1 MTPAAVTGD
10 RAAAA
15 FARRQAPTRAV
26 ADQAGAVARAC
37 RDMAGRFHGGG
48 KLLVFGSGTRATD
61 AQHVSVEFVHPVIVG
76 KRALPALTLATDAA
90 TVSGLALAAGP
101 AEVFSHQ
108 LRALAAPA
116 DIALGLYGAEPDPA
130 VTAGLRE
137 ARGRGLLSVA
147 LAAGGPGVV
156 ETPVDH
162 LLSVPSEDPR
172 IAKEVQVTLY
182 HVLWELVHIFFER
195 PGALPTPG
203 PPTCVTCSDQAQAFP
218 VVSLLEGSLAMVDT
232 GQGLEK
238 VSIALVDACV
248 GDRVLVHAGEA
259 IAVVPPEE
267 GEPACPAGP
276 AEPPGEDLSSLYPF
290 LYEERDADPDAVL
303 GDVARST
310 AAKAEEIALLRQQ
323 VGEAKAHR
331 LAACASA
338 MAQAFA
344 GGGRLLA
351 FGNGGSSSDAQA
363 VAHAFL
369 DPPAGERPLPALS
382 LTNDIAVVTALA
394 NDIGFEVVFARQ
406 VAAWGRPGDIAVALS
421 TSGGSA
427 NVLAGIEEAKR
438 AGMLTV
444 GLAGYDGGKMAEAA
458 LDFLFVIPSSSVHRI
473 QEAQTTVYHVLA
485 ELTQAALAA
494 S

>member
-1 MTPAAVTGD
+1 LASTVTAAL
-10 RAAAA
+10 
-15 FARRQAPTRAV
+15 RQAR
-26 ADQAGAVARAC
+26 
-37 RDMAGRFHGGG
+37 
-48 KLLVFGSGTRATD
+48 GT
-61 AQHVSVEFVHPVIVG
+61 
-76 KRALPALTLATDAA
+76 
-90 TVSGLALAAGP
+90 
-101 AEVFSHQ
+101 
-108 LRALAAPA
+108 
-116 DIALGLYGAEPDPA
+116 
-130 VTAGLRE
+130 
-137 ARGRGLLSVA
+137 GLLSIA
-147 LAAGGPGVV
+147 LAAGGPHVV
-156 ETPVDH
+156 DTPVDH
-162 LLSVPSEDPR
+162 LLTVPSEDPR

-182 HVLWELVHIFFER
+182 HILWELVHIFFER
-195 PGALPTPG
+195 PGALPAEG
-203 PPTCVTCSDQAQAFP
+203 PATCITCSDQAQAFP

-238 VSIALVDACV
+238 VSVALVEACV

-259 IAVVPPEE
+259 IALVPPGE
-267 GEPACPAGP
+267 GGP
-276 AEPPGEDLSSLYPF
+276 SCATGPVESPGEDLSALYPF
-290 LYEERDADPDAVL
+290 LYDERDADSDAVL

-338 MAQAFA
+338 MARAFA
-344 GGGRLLA
+344 SGGRLLA

-363 VAHAFL
+363 VAHTFL
-369 DPPAGERPLPALS
+369 APPAGERALPALS

-406 VAAWGRPGDIAVALS
+406 VAAWGRPSDIAFALS

-427 NVLAGIEEAKR
+427 NVLAGLEEAKR

-485 ELTQAALAA
+485 ELTQVALAG